1 MGTAFVTLAEGPP
14 SAMTFFGKKRAGHE
28 SVPRRYDGIAGE
40 SQSEGSSH
48 RLTLD
53 LSRAMN
59 LATMLASSR
68 ASKFIEIPDLL
79 AGLYIYEWDRLSAYW
94 PEENLEHVE
103 ALLRD
108 ICQISPQRWNYWITL
123 YDKQRREAEPQ
134 PRWKKLGKSKSASGQ
149 AEPLTPSTSLKSA
162 FDAAELISP
171 FRDPGTRNGKDERR
185 KLAVPV
191 VTAECL
197 LLCITKYTVSETGK
211 KLAASGLDIEQ
222 LERAVIDPK
231 RSPLR

>member
-1 MGTAFVTLAEGPP
+1 
-14 SAMTFFGKKRAGHE
+14 MTFFGKKRAGQE

-79 AGLYIYEWDRLSAYW
+79 AGLYMYEWDRLSAYW
-94 PEENLEHVE
+94 PEENREQVE
-103 ALLRD
+103 AMLRD
-108 ICQISPQRWNYWITL
+108 ICKISPQRWNYWITL
-123 YDKQRREAEPQ
+123 YDEQRKQAEPQ
-134 PRWKKLGKSKSASGQ
+134 PRWKKLGKSKPSSAQ
-149 AEPLTPSTSLKSA
+149 TRPPAPSTSLKSA
-162 FDAAELISP
+162 FGAAELISP
-171 FRDPGTRNGKDERR
+171 FRDPGRSNEKEERGKIPI
-185 KLAVPV
+185 PV

-197 LLCITKYTVSETGK
+197 LLCITKYTISETGK
-211 KLAASGLDIEQ
+211 RLVASGLDIEQ